1 MTTMAPVTAG
11 PTEIWSSMPGWG
23 IVADLTP
30 PELIEARRL
39 KVLRRLI
46 FSALIVLVVACLGI
60 FVVAKLGHA
69 SAQSALDAEQAR
81 TTSLNQTEHQYSDVT
96 QIQADTDTLNTQLAT
111 VLATDVDLQ
120 PVLTRIRKVLP
131 AQLDIKSL
139 ALTLTPATGTGA
151 VSSGLD
157 TSGHPIIGNITIQG
171 ESSSFQAISA
181 YVDALSQVNGIVN
194 VIPTSAQGNKL
205 TITYNITLNLVDTL
219 YSHRFDVTKKAGN

>member
-46 FSALIVLVVACLGI
+46 LSGLIVLLVACLGI
-60 FVVAKLGHA
+60 YAVAKLGNA
-69 SAQSALDAEQAR
+69 SAQSALNSEQAK
-81 TTSLNQTEHQYSDVT
+81 TAALNQTEHQYAGVT
-96 QIQADTDTLNTQLAT
+96 QIQSDTDTINGQLAT

-120 PVLTRIRKVLP
+120 PVLTQIRKALP
-131 AQLDIKSL
+131 ASMDIKSL
-139 ALTLTPATGTGA
+139 SLTLTPTTGTSALTG
-151 VSSGLD
+151 GLD
-157 TSGHPIIGNITIQG
+157 TSGHPVIGSVTIQG
-171 ESSSFQAISA
+171 DSTTFQAISA
-181 YVDALSQVNGIVN
+181 YVDALSRTAGIVN
-194 VIPTSAQGNKL
+194 VLPTSAQGNKL